1 MAVTAADFLR
11 RLDRGWLAVERA
23 FLATALIAMVA
34 MVCGDFLGR
43 ELIGRGIAWAK
54 EVASFLMI
62 WVGFIG
68 ASVAAASSRHLRVEA
83 LDRLLPR
90 GTARLLYRTT
100 HLIAAAVTAFLAYL
114 GLRYCLESYGFDERS
129 AVLDLPL
136 ALVQAVIPLALLT
149 TALRLAVSG
158 PERRGN
164 ETRT

>member
-1 MAVTAADFLR
+1 MTTIDLLR

-43 ELIGRGIAWAK
+43 EILGRGIVWAK

-68 ASVAAASSRHLRVEA
+68 ASVAAAGGRHLRIEA

-90 GTARLLYRTT
+90 GTARNLYRAT
-100 HLIAAAVTAFLAYL
+100 HLIAAAVSGFLAYL
-114 GLRYCLESYGFDERS
+114 GLRYCLESYQFDERS

-136 ALVQAVIPLALLT
+136 AFVQAVIPLALFT
-149 TALRLAVSG
+149 MALRLAG
-158 PERRGN
+158 GRTTA
-164 ETRT
+164 ETTQGETE